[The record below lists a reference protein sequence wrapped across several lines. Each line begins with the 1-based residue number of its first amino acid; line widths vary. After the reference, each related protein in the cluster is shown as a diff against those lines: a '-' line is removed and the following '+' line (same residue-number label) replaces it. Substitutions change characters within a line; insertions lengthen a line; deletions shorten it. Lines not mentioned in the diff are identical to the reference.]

1 MTQRLIEYF
10 LSNGVVFILQP
21 IILTLTLPPTTISV
35 PLRHTRHYFSN
46 QQNISYSF
54 IQLRATGGSER
65 EATKVE
71 TCQLWQT
78 RFVH

>member
-1 MTQRLIEYF
+1 MTQRPIEYF
-10 LSNGVVFILQP
+10 LFNGVVFILQP
-21 IILTLTLPPTTISV
+21 FILTLFLSPTTTSV
-35 PLRHTRHYFSN
+35 LLRHTRHYFSN

-54 IQLRATGGSER
+54 IQLRVTGAFER

-78 RFVH
+78 RFVR